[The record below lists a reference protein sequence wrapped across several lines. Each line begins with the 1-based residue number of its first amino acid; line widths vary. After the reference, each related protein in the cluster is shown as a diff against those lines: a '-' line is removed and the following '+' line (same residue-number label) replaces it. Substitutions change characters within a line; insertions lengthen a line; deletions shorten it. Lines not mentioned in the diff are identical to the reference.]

1 MKQAAKPRMK
11 HTSRKNA
18 AKIVKAIGLSKILT
32 AYEEANRPLP
42 ATTLSEFRLAV
53 GLSARPPKFGSRASM
68 KRFAL
73 IEKLPFG
80 DRHKL
85 FYEFWDEYFD
95 FKVEATEYYDESPEW
110 LQTIANEVFSE
121 IDADL

>member
-1 MKQAAKPRMK
+1 
-11 HTSRKNA
+11 
-18 AKIVKAIGLSKILT
+18 
-32 AYEEANRPLP
+32 
-42 ATTLSEFRLAV
+42 
-53 GLSARPPKFGSRASM
+53 M